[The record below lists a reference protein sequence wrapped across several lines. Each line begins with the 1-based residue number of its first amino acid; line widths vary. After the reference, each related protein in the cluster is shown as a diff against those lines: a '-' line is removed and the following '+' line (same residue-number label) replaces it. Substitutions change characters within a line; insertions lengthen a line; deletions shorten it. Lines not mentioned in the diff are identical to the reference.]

1 VRGDARRRVLAIP
14 VAPRFLTDP
23 DACIDHILERTYPRI
38 VLGTPLGIGKPHALL
53 NALYRRAKRDPRLS
67 LDIITGLCL
76 GAPRGKSEL
85 ERRFYAP
92 IRARVWGSH
101 PVLEFLEDAEAHR
114 LPDNVRLIEFYVRAG
129 SILGDARRQQTYIS
143 SNYSHVARDMLG
155 RGLNLVL
162 QAVAVREQAGARRY
176 SWSGNPDVTRALLP
190 MLEASGQPCMKVLQV
205 NRGLPWLGNDCAFDA
220 DQADVILD
228 DPALD
233 HPPFA
238 VPHEPVDTTSWA
250 IGLRAGALVRD
261 GGTLQVGIG
270 ALGDAACHA
279 LRLRQREAAGFGAL
293 LDALGRDP
301 IAQEVGGDGA
311 FDEGLYAASELI
323 SYPLFVLFEEG
334 IVRRRVYEDLELQQ
348 QALVAADALPEAAHG
363 TALQGAFFVGPAAFY
378 ERLHALPE
386 DRRALIDMNS
396 VAEVNRVYTGYKL
409 EHLQRRDARLLNITL
424 KATLLGAA
432 ISDQLEHGQ
441 VLSGVGGQS
450 DFVNMAH
457 QLPGAR
463 SALLLR
469 ATARRKGQLESN
481 VVWQYGHTTI
491 PRHMRDLFV
500 TEYGVADLRGKTDQ
514 ECIEALLAITDSRFQ
529 EALLAEA
536 QRAGKLPKSA
546 RIPDAARQNVP
557 ARIERA
563 LADARAGGSLPDLP
577 FGSDLTAAE
586 WALAGRLK
594 KLAGAAESAEGK
606 LALARALAAP
616 APAAQPAVRDALAH
630 LDLATP
636 RGAKERLLARLVRA
650 AYRL

>member
-1 VRGDARRRVLAIP
+1 M
-14 VAPRFLTDP
+14 APRVLTDP
-23 DACIDHILERTYPRI
+23 EACIDHALERTYPRV

-67 LDIITGLCL
+67 LDVITGLCL
-76 GAPRGKSEL
+76 GAPHGKSEL
-85 ERRFYAP
+85 ERRFYRP
-92 IRARVWGSH
+92 IRERVWGRH
-101 PVLEFLEDAEAHR
+101 PSLDLLDDAEAGQ

-162 QAVAVREQAGARRY
+162 QAVAVREQDGARRY

-190 MLEASGQPCMKVLQV
+190 LLAASGQPCTKVLQV
-205 NRGLPWLGNDCAFDA
+205 NRGLPWLGNACAFDG
-220 DQADVILD
+220 DEADVILD

-238 VPHEPVDTTSWA
+238 VPHEPVDTASWA

-279 LRLRQREAAGFGAL
+279 LRLREADAPGFGAL

-301 IAQEVGGDGA
+301 IAREIGGDQGFA
-311 FDEGLYAASELI
+311 EGLYAASELI

-334 IVRRRVYEDLELQQ
+334 IVRRRVYEDLAAQQ
-348 QALVAADALPEAAHG
+348 QALIDPSKLPEAARG

-386 DRRALIDMNS
+386 ERRALIDMSS
-396 VAEVNRVYTGYKL
+396 VAEVNRVYTGYQL
-409 EHLQRRDARLLNITL
+409 EHLQRRHARLLNVTL
-424 KATLLGAA
+424 KVTLLGAA
-432 ISDQLEHGQ
+432 ISDQLEDGK

-529 EALLAEA
+529 DALLDQAK
-536 QRAGKLPKSA
+536 RAGKLPQTA

-563 LADARAGGSLPDLP
+563 LAPARAAGSLPDLP

-594 KLAGAAESAEGK
+594 RLASATDTAHGK
-606 LALARALAAP
+606 LALARAMAKP
-616 APAAQPAVRDALAH
+616 ASADQPQVRDALAH
-630 LDLATP
+630 LALSTP
-636 RGAKERLLARLVRA
+636 RGAREQLLARLVRA
-650 AYRL
+650 AFRL